1 MGSKRTY
8 TPAVT
13 TRPFALLSVLLLGL
27 ALTASACGSSEPGGG
42 QDDATLVLDFTP
54 NAVHTGI
61 YMALARQYDD
71 AEGVTL
77 RVRQPSETTDSV
89 RLLQTGRADFAI
101 LSISDL
107 ALARAKGAEITGVM
121 ALVQRP
127 LAAVLA
133 RPSVKTPKDLEGK
146 RAGVAGLPSDDAV
159 LESVLRGSGAD
170 PAKVK
175 KTNIGFTAVPS
186 LVSGKVDAVT
196 AFWNAEG
203 LAARKELPGVREFR
217 VDRFGAPAYPELV
230 LCALNTTIQDQPD
243 LVTGLVTALRRGYE
257 EVLTDPESG
266 VEALVRRV
274 KGTDRA
280 QVKEELDAVS
290 STFRSA
296 AQPVGFLDRPR
307 LESWATWAAQ
317 FGLVES
323 APDVDALFT
332 PRFANAPAR
341 SG

>member
-1 MGSKRTY
+1 M
-8 TPAVT
+8 T
-13 TRPFALLSVLLLGL
+13 TRPLALVCALLVSAALLL
-27 ALTASACGSSEPGGG
+27 SACGSSEPTSGK
-42 QDDATLVLDFTP
+42 DDATLVLDFTP

-61 YMALARQYDD
+61 YLALSRQYDE

-77 RVRQPSETTDSV
+77 RVRRPSETTDSV

-133 RPSVKTPKDLEGK
+133 RPSIRSPKDLEGK

-159 LESVLRGSGAD
+159 LESVVRGAGGD
-170 PAKVK
+170 PAKVR

-186 LVSGKVDAVT
+186 LVSGKVSAVT

-203 LAARKELPGVREFR
+203 LAARKELPGMREFR

-230 LCALNTTIQDQPD
+230 VCALSSTIQDSPD
-243 LVTGLVTALRRGYE
+243 LVGGLVTALRRGYE

-290 STFRSA
+290 STFRSG
-296 AQPVGFLDRPR
+296 AQPYGFLDRGR
-307 LESWATWAAQ
+307 LQAWAAWAKE
-317 FGLVES
+317 FGLVEEE
-323 APDVDALFT
+323 PDVDVLFT
-332 PRFANAPAR
+332 PRFANAPR
-341 SG
+341 REG